1 MKIYDGGKIF
11 LGLLVFVAIATFPFT
26 FNMVMGKG
34 TKTPEPKTDTPAI
47 QEYEKVNGKKECV
60 ESKEFMRTEHMQLL
74 NNWRD
79 SVVRDYNRG
88 YMSNTNGKRFNMS
101 LQNGCM
107 QCHSNKKKFCDECH
121 NYMAVKPYCWD
132 CHIQPEEKEEAKS

>member
-1 MKIYDGGKIF
+1 MKLYDGGKIIVGLAVF
-11 LGLLVFVAIATFPFT
+11 LAFALFPFY
-26 FNMVMGKG
+26 NNIGAKHS
-34 TKTPEPKTDTPAI
+34 KPDPKTDTPEI
-47 QEYEKVNGKKECV
+47 QEWAQQHGGKKECV

-79 SVVRDYNRG
+79 SVVRETYRQ
-88 YMSNTNGKRFNMS
+88 YVSTSNGDKFNMS

-107 QCHSNKKKFCDECH
+107 HCHSSKKKFCDECH

-132 CHIQPEEKEEAKS
+132 CHIQPKEKEENKS